1 MRAPRRARLQPKM
14 CALCALATMF
24 VVSSSPLAGAS
35 SVRDRTA
42 AVNALSETFPVHIFY
57 YAWFGAPGYYD
68 GGPTRYREWDHEVLP
83 HWDEREA
90 GKHSSGALHQPPEDI
105 AAAFFPARGL
115 YSSLDRET
123 QRRQMQEI
131 ADSKVDVVVFSWWRN
146 MSHSDVQGR
155 KGLFPGTDG
164 AAMGALDGAL
174 AAGIKICFHLEPY
187 NGRVRTA
194 FSVLYP
200 CLALAPCK
208 AHAHP
213 CITSFALPAPAS
225 ALALLGAYRR
235 SRTCATMWRS
245 SSRNTVRM
253 LPCCGS
259 RICPSSTSTTR
270 TTCPSTAG
278 SKSCYRGASTP

>member
-14 CALCALATMF
+14 CSLCALATLR
-24 VVSSSPLAGAS
+24 VVASAPLAGA
-35 SVRDRTA
+35 DRTA
-42 AVNALSETFPVHIFY
+42 AVHALSETFPVHIFY

-68 GGPTRYREWDHEVLP
+68 GGPTAYREWDHEVLP

-146 MSHSDVQGR
+146 MSHLDVQGR
-155 KGLFPGTDG
+155 KGIFPGTDG

-194 FSVLYP
+194 FSVLSP
-200 CLALAPCK
+200 CLAPATCK
-208 AHAHP
+208 AHPHP
-213 CITSFALPAPAS
+213 NHPPSPSQQPRKRPGLPGTANGEWPA
-225 ALALLGAYRR
+225 
-235 SRTCATMWRS
+235 
-245 SSRNTVRM
+245 
-253 LPCCGS
+253 
-259 RICPSSTSTTR
+259 
-270 TTCPSTAG
+270 
-278 SKSCYRGASTP
+278 